1 MNESTLRN
9 CRILIR
15 NTEDGEMIA
24 DTKII
29 RYNKAINAVFISGDS
44 LAEKKPYSISACI
57 FTEGHLYE
65 FAGTIRG
72 VSMNNE
78 IEVLLGRKREKEDR
92 AMTRY
97 PMETEGSINGRIID
111 GKLIPLHP
119 HTTVHTVNMSATG
132 VLIRADAGRF
142 KIGDGFSLILGT
154 EEKGMAMHCEV
165 VRIQSSSEASE
176 EYGCRIIEVRRNS
189 DAEQDEN

>member
-1 MNESTLRN
+1 
-9 CRILIR
+9 
-15 NTEDGEMIA
+15 
-24 DTKII
+24 
-29 RYNKAINAVFISGDS
+29 
-44 LAEKKPYSISACI
+44 
-57 FTEGHLYE
+57 
-65 FAGTIRG
+65 
-72 VSMNNE
+72 MNNE

-119 HTTVHTVNMSATG
+119 HITVHTVNMSATG

-165 VRIQSSSEASE
+165 VRIQSSNEASE